1 MGDFKGLDVL
11 ARARRTGGRL
21 KAGSVFG
28 LPYVAE
34 QPQGCHNIDLRLL
47 VQARLADEAKI
58 VSKKLSLQWQ
68 RTNGEEVKE
77 RTRLEYL

>member
-1 MGDFKGLDVL
+1 VGDDGFERMGDFKGLDVL
-11 ARARRTGGRL
+11 TRARRTGGRL

-58 VSKKLSLQWQ
+58 VLRNFRCSANEQMV
-68 RTNGEEVKE
+68 R
-77 RTRLEYL
+77 R